1 MTTERTVDPAA
12 LTRLPDPPPK
22 EPDEVTAFLHFYDRG
37 SNEHLA
43 VRLGNRNT
51 TLVTGDCRVMT
62 STADS
67 SEARRPDV
75 LIAFGVNPQAFRARG
90 HYVISEQGKP
100 PGFVMEIASESTATA
115 DTGPK
120 RVEYAALGI
129 PEYWRFDDT
138 GENHGNKLAGD
149 RLIVDRY
156 EPIDIKVLSGGR
168 HQGYSAVLDLILEW
182 RDGDLNWIDPATGEY
197 IATIEQEREVRMAA
211 EAQAE
216 HEREGRLQA
225 EAQTEHERER
235 RLQAEARIRELEQ
248 RLGFADGDAN
258 EGSDGTGQ

>member
-1 MTTERTVDPAA
+1 MTTEKTIDPAA
-12 LTRLPDPPPK
+12 LSRLPDSPPK
-22 EPDEVTAFLHFYDRG
+22 EPDEVAAFLHFYDRG

-43 VRLGNRNT
+43 VHLGNRDT
-51 TLVTGDCRVMT
+51 TLLTGDCRVMISSDDT
-62 STADS
+62 

-100 PGFVMEIASESTATA
+100 PDFVMEIASESTGAV

-138 GENHGNKLAGD
+138 GKHHGTRLAGD
-149 RLIVDRY
+149 RLTGDRY
-156 EPIDIKVLSGGR
+156 EPINIKVLPDGR
-168 HQGYSAVLDLILEW
+168 HQGYSTVLDLILEW
-182 RDGDLNWIDPATGEY
+182 RDGDLNWIDAAKGEY
-197 IATIEQEREVRMAA
+197 IATMEQEREDRMAA

-225 EAQTEHERER
+225 EG
-235 RLQAEARIRELEQ
+235 RIRELEQ
-248 RLGFADGDAN
+248 RLGIAGGEASEKPDGA
-258 EGSDGTGQ
+258 GQ